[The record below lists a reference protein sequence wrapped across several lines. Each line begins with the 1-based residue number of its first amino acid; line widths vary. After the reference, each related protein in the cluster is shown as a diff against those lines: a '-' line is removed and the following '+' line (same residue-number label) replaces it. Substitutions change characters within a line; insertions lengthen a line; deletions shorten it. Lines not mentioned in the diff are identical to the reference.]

1 MWEQK
6 RAYRAFSSACF
17 SLSAS
22 LAGDAA
28 AGEPERDDAA
38 LEERERALLDAELLA
53 ERERERDFADPEGD
67 REGDLDFDLDL
78 DRDLDLNF

>member
-1 MWEQK
+1 L
-6 RAYRAFSSACF
+6 SS
-17 SLSAS
+17 S

-28 AGEPERDDAA
+28 AGEPEREDAA

-67 REGDLDFDLDL
+67 REGDLDLDWEWE
-78 DRDLDLNF
+78 RDLDLKVQQRKIINRENFRIHA